1 MVYSGTE
8 NVVKA
13 IEDKIKN
20 GLQGFDQEEYD
31 APPSNLEEFFLS
43 KLSKVCLSEEEMEM
57 LEGPTQ
63 PDEITYIL
71 ENEVDLDSSPGEDG
85 ITYRFIK
92 RFWEWSD
99 YRELYLKFLNFT
111 RTNGSCGVCE
121 NIGIMTIKIK
131 RYNLLNFTKRE
142 N

>member
-8 NVVKA
+8 NVVIA

-20 GLQGFDQEEYD
+20 ELQGFDQEEYD

-63 PDEITYIL
+63 PDEIT
-71 ENEVDLDSSPGEDG
+71 
-85 ITYRFIK
+85 
-92 RFWEWSD
+92 
-99 YRELYLKFLNFT
+99 
-111 RTNGSCGVCE
+111 
-121 NIGIMTIKIK
+121 
-131 RYNLLNFTKRE
+131 
-142 N
+142 